1 MNPTSKKM
9 KVCIVGGGA
18 AGCFAAIC
26 IKEAAPAA
34 EVAVFEAGKKILAKV
49 AITGG
54 GRCNL
59 TNSFAD
65 VRSIESV
72 YPRGHRLMR
81 HLLKEFSN
89 EDVRN
94 WFENRGV
101 RLVTQPDNCVFPQ
114 SQDAM
119 EIVHLLENQ
128 MRRLGVKIYV
138 GHKVSRIEPISDGN
152 LGFKLSFVQREQALE
167 MKAETADIVLVTT
180 GGSPKAG
187 GLSMLEPFA
196 LDIEPPVPSLFSFN
210 IGVGKEQGS
219 RAEKQQGL
227 ETKQGVTESAG
238 YSRDAEL
245 SSLMGTVVD
254 DAVAGIAGTK
264 FRASGPLLITD
275 WGMSGPAIL
284 KLSSYAAR
292 FLAENNYN
300 ASLIVNWLGPET
312 NGDDAV
318 SMLKGFASQNPQKQ
332 LSNIFPE
339 AFNSRLWTFFLHR
352 AGLPDTRRWAELGG
366 KGMSRLAAV
375 LTSDVYP
382 IVGRNKFK
390 GEFVTCGGVSLSNV
404 NSKTLECRSW
414 PGLYFAGEVLDVDA
428 ITGGF
433 NLQAAW
439 TMGYVAARS
448 IASSSDE

>member
-1 MNPTSKKM
+1 MNPISKKM

-26 IKEAAPAA
+26 IKESAPDI
-34 EVAVFEAGKKILAKV
+34 EVAVFEAGKKMLAKV
-49 AITGG
+49 AVTGG

-59 TNSFAD
+59 TNSFAE

-89 EDVRN
+89 EDVCG
-94 WFENRGV
+94 WFEERGI
-101 RLVTQPDNCVFPQ
+101 RLVTQTDNCVFPK

-128 MRRLGVKIYV
+128 MKRLGVKIFV
-138 GHKVSRIEPISDGN
+138 GHKVSRIEPISEN
-152 LGFKLSFVQREQALE
+152 KGFRISFAQREQGQELSPE
-167 MKAETADIVLVTT
+167 MADVVLVTT
-180 GGSPKAG
+180 GGSPKQG

-196 LDIEPPVPSLFSFN
+196 LDIENPVPSLFSFN
-210 IGVGKEQGS
+210 IGAEKEQG
-219 RAEKQQGL
+219 
-227 ETKQGVTESAG
+227 AG
-238 YSRDAEL
+238 NLRNAEL

-254 DAVAGIAGTK
+254 NAVAGIAGTK
-264 FRASGPLLITD
+264 FRATGPLLITD

-292 FLAENNYN
+292 FLAENDYKAN
-300 ASLIVNWLGPET
+300 LIVNWMGAEM

-318 SMLKGFASQNPQKQ
+318 SMLKDFASRHPQKQ
-332 LSNIFPE
+332 LSSVFPE
-339 AFNSRLWTFFLHR
+339 AFNSRLWSFFLHR
-352 AGLPDTRRWAELGG
+352 AGLSDSRRWAELGC

-390 GEFVTCGGVSLSNV
+390 GEFVTCGESR
-404 NSKTLECRSW
+404 C
-414 PGLYFAGEVLDVDA
+414 
-428 ITGGF
+428 
-433 NLQAAW
+433 Q
-439 TMGYVAARS
+439 M
-448 IASSSDE
+448 